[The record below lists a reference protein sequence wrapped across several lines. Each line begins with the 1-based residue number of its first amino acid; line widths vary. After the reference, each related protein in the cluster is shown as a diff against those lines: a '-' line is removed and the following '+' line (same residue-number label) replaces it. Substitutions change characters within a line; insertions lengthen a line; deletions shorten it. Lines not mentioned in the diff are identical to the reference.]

1 MIFIIEES
9 RTETSDKKYWKMYS
23 MCNKIFLLGRFRV
36 YSNEISNTFNARPWK
51 RIIFERIPPDLEEA
65 GGEGKKSKAVRKGAE
80 SREQKNPARKT
91 GGDILVS
98 DRLFIIV

>member
-1 MIFIIEES
+1 MVIYGIFFFYYRERVIFIIEES
-9 RTETSDKKYWKMYS
+9 RTETSNKKYWKMYS

-65 GGEGKKSKAVRKGAE
+65 GGGGQEIESGSEGSRIQRAEKSG
-80 SREQKNPARKT
+80 T
-91 GGDILVS
+91 
-98 DRLFIIV
+98 